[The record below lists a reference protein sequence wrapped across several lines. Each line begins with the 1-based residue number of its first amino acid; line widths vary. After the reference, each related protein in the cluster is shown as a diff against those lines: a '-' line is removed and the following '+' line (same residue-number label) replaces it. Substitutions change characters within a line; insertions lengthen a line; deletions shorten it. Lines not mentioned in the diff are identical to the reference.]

1 MHSIESSI
9 IFSFIIIF
17 VANLISFT
25 INIERKISKYVD
37 TKYVKELEQYSK
49 NGEKKYNPENV
60 LRIITNI
67 ENLKKEIE
75 DGHFKQ

>member
-25 INIERKISKYVD
+25 INVERKISKYVD

-75 DGHFKQ
+75 DGHSKQ

>member
-17 VANLISFT
+17 IANLISFT

>member
-9 IFSFIIIF
+9 IFSFIIFF

-37 TKYVKELEQYSK
+37 TKYVKELEQ
-49 NGEKKYNPENV
+49 
-60 LRIITNI
+60 
-67 ENLKKEIE
+67 
-75 DGHFKQ
+75 

>member
-9 IFSFIIIF
+9 IFSFIIFF

-49 NGEKKYNPENV
+49 NGEKKYNPENI